1 MRYYCSHCG
10 ERAEIVDQITEYGIA
25 MYVIMC
31 TNDLDLFEPGSCDLV
46 NNGCTELVPV
56 DPEDNHTQNNQE

>member
-1 MRYYCSHCG
+1 MRYYCSNCG
-10 ERAEIVDQITEYGIA
+10 EPAEIVDQIVEYNIP

-56 DPEDNHTQNNQE
+56 DPNDSDCSHSKQ